1 MSPRSI
7 DAAPCPHELR
17 PGMSVCL
24 HCRHNART
32 ALLARRRHQFG
43 TAGLVALTLA
53 VLGMA
58 GGAWAS
64 ASRPAET
71 RLLSTDAPA
80 APTAAPA
87 ARPVPVAPAPVI
99 GEGRTELGEG
109 MFALR
114 HGDSVTVNFDTEL
127 GRTRRPEKFEAT
139 VRATLPRVHGV
150 TGTRAL
156 AGAPEGSIASAGD
169 LLTVLPARGARLA
182 ADDGWSLVVTPVTRP
197 GRDGPIVVAYVA
209 TVTR

>member
-17 PGMSVCL
+17 PGLTVCL

-32 ALLARRRHQFG
+32 ALLARRRRQFG

-64 ASRPAET
+64 ASRPVPT
-71 RLLSTDAPA
+71 RLISTDAPVA
-80 APTAAPA
+80 AAPA
-87 ARPVPVAPAPVI
+87 ARPVPAAPAPAV

-127 GRTRRPEKFEAT
+127 WRTRRPEKFEAV
-139 VRATLPRVHGV
+139 VRATLPRVHGA
-150 TGTRAL
+150 TATRAL
-156 AGAPEGSIASAGD
+156 AGAPEGSIAGAGE
-169 LLTVLPARGARLA
+169 LLTVLPVRGARLSV
-182 ADDGWSLVVTPVTRP
+182 DDGWALVVTPVTRP